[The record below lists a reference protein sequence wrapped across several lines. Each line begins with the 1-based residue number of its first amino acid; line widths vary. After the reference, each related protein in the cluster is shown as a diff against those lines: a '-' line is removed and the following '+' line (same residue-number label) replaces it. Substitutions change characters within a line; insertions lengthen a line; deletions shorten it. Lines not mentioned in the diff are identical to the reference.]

1 MFDESKHQRVEII
14 PFSYHFF
21 DITHFPATS
30 IFFPNI
36 FTKIAPIRQ

>member
-14 PFSYHFF
+14 PFSYFF

-36 FTKIAPIRQ
+36 FTKIAPIHQ